1 MSKRDEY
8 ITFINEFKTVS
19 PTISDEQ
26 RKGLLRRAV
35 QQHDLTVEEATD
47 ILNTSELVIGERID
61 YFEVLGLSIS
71 GLENQDELTI
81 ANRVDTVH
89 KKLYRKSLNAGGRV
103 RPDGKTEDQWRTLL
117 NQARDTLKDAEKR
130 QAHAAMLQNDVFPH
144 TESFFVEEVSNSDQT
159 SSNASAADDSM
170 AMIPA
175 GEFDMGSND
184 IESSIDEKPI
194 HSVYIDAFYMD
205 KHPVTNAQ
213 YKEFVDANPQWRIHR
228 WLNNFRK
235 YRDSDY
241 LKNWFRGNYPTGKDD
256 HPVIWVSWYAA
267 MAYAQWVSKRLPT
280 EAEWEKAARGGL
292 TGQKYPWGNIIDRRW
307 ANFDKRVAEPTPIG
321 KYPPNG
327 YGLHDM
333 AGNVSEWCLDE
344 WNENFYKF
352 SESHNP
358 VLGDSIESIIENV
371 TKSKTPRVVR
381 GGSWYSSEQEAR
393 VSNRDCLAPWKTT
406 SLIGFRCVQSVAP

>member
-1 MSKRDEY
+1 MQVEIKQH
-8 ITFINEFKTVS
+8 S
-19 PTISDEQ
+19 PFGDKLKI
-26 RKGLLRRAV
+26 RRRAFLPCLKARGF
-35 QQHDLTVEEATD
+35 Q
-47 ILNTSELVIGERID
+47 
-61 YFEVLGLSIS
+61 
-71 GLENQDELTI
+71 
-81 ANRVDTVH
+81 
-89 KKLYRKSLNAGGRV
+89 
-103 RPDGKTEDQWRTLL
+103 PED
-117 NQARDTLKDAEKR
+117 
-130 QAHAAMLQNDVFPH
+130 F
-144 TESFFVEEVSNSDQT
+144 
-159 SSNASAADDSM
+159 
-170 AMIPA
+170 
-175 GEFDMGSND
+175 
-184 IESSIDEKPI
+184 
-194 HSVYIDAFYMD
+194 
-205 KHPVTNAQ
+205 
-213 YKEFVDANPQWRIHR
+213 
-228 WLNNFRK
+228 
-235 YRDSDY
+235 
-241 LKNWFRGNYPTGKDD
+241 DD

-307 ANFDKRVAEPTPIG
+307 ANFDKRVAETTPIG

-381 GGSWYSSEQEAR
+381 GGSWYSSEHGAR